1 MNKDLKNNDSLF
13 LRQMKK
19 TQKIYGTDPL
29 HHLVLAWDNYFTQ
42 SLTVEEAL
50 KLQETAQ

>member
-1 MNKDLKNNDSLF
+1 MKN
-13 LRQMKK
+13 RR
-19 TQKIYGTDPL
+19 KIYGTAHL